1 MSSIMSVDVQQ
12 WSYNLTNLSDINQT
26 IELNV
31 DINDRVDVASY
42 SAIVCLSFLFFVIG
56 SIGIVGNLLVIYA
69 ILSDK
74 RMRRSVT
81 NLLLMNLAVSDFI
94 NMVVCIPDIIQF
106 IENHGWRLGLPL
118 CKVLRFT
125 EVFAL
130 YASVMTL
137 VSVCI
142 ERYIAIIHPITA
154 HILCCRVRILIIIGC
169 IWPLAMACASP
180 NLIFHILSTDHPD
193 FTPCISKF
201 PSPVDFFIFKY
212 IESALFYL
220 IPLFLQVTLYVRI
233 GRKLFRPEAL
243 RSIEPSIGKENY
255 AGTMKA
261 RRGVVKML
269 IAGVTVYFVSFSPH
283 QILLVY
289 NTFSKTKFQ
298 ENWPFLIFVNIMAY
312 ASSACNPLLY
322 SIFCQKFRQK
332 FRSVLFCGDSSDK
345 SPPTINLKS
354 RNRNKSLKTTVSE
367 V

>member
-26 IELNV
+26 IESNV

-193 FTPCISKF
+193 FTPF
-201 PSPVDFFIFKY
+201 
-212 IESALFYL
+212 
-220 IPLFLQVTLYVRI
+220 FLQVTLYVRI

-298 ENWPFLIFVNIMAY
+298 ENWSFLIFVNIMAY

-332 FRSVLFCGDSSDK
+332 FRSVLFCGTSSDK

-354 RNRNKSLKTTVSE
+354 RNRNKSMKTTVSE